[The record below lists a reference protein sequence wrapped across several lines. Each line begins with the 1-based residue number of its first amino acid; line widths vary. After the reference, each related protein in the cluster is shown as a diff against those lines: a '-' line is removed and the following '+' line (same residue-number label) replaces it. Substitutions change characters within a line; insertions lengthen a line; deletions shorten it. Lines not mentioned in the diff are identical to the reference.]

1 MDATAPFDADA
12 VLAEATTLTLGAMRV
27 VSCMMQIEQ
36 KLAQA
41 AAAWLPETGSTPASL
56 AEAAATGQ
64 AIDDT
69 TAAMAQAVPHTN
81 TLARALDQLSRS
93 LRRIIALKQR
103 IQAGWP
109 RARAA
114 DDRPAMLR
122 RQVARGVTSRI
133 RDAAPGEENA
143 EAAER
148 LFDDLYERLD
158 DPAWADDLQSLPV
171 EEVVRRI
178 CRDLGL
184 VTAALPRLAA
194 QPPYTSPP
202 PARPARESG

>member
-1 MDATAPFDADA
+1 MDPSLIPEPDAM
-12 VLAEATTLTLGAMRV
+12 LAEAAALTLRAMHV
-27 VSCMMQIEQ
+27 VTGMMEIEQ
-36 KLAQA
+36 AVAKA
-41 AAAWLPETGSTPASL
+41 AAVWLPEPGRLPASL

-64 AIDDT
+64 AVDDAV
-69 TAAMAQAVPHTN
+69 AAMAQAVPHTEI
-81 TLARALDQLSRS
+81 LARALDRLSRA
-93 LRRIIALKQR
+93 LRRNLALRER
-103 IQAGWP
+103 ILAGWP

-122 RQVARGVTSRI
+122 QQVARGVASTI
-133 RDAAPGEENA
+133 RHTAADD

-158 DPAWADDLQSLPV
+158 DPAWADDLRSLPV

-184 VTAALPRLAA
+184 VAAALPPLAA
-194 QPPYTSPP
+194 QLPYAA
-202 PARPARESG
+202 PAPHRPARESG